1 MGFRINYCQ
10 SLSPEGMPYVWNYG
24 FGAGIFGST
33 TTLVYDAGYFS
44 NQRSF
49 VLTKEPFTSA
59 RTGTQAYVQSPLQ
72 KFLNGFE
79 GTPAGTYSKYYD
91 RKFRENLNFFY
102 HITRNNTYFPKT
114 LTPPTNNVRYWFG
127 YSIDARAGKIAVGA
141 PKLAVSSFPKGT
153 AYVYDLSGALK
164 MTLTNVDAT
173 GTVKF
178 NGSSVAISESGKIAV
193 GAESVPGENRGIV
206 TIWDPTTPY
215 SEASPKYSI
224 LQGDSNSNLFGS
236 SLQCFRNRLFVG
248 IPGQSANTG
257 QVNVYNIDTINS
269 SGGSTTTPNE
279 YVSSRIFTIAPSNL
293 TNATVSEFGTAL
305 AVTDD
310 LVAIGAPGYTEQG
323 CRRGAVFLVNVYS
336 GYFNLRRTIVKPGK
350 IVQNSSLSYYEVNGT
365 TVRLYGSGIHNYF
378 PSNSLIEISGAQAL
392 NAPGD
397 LSNLNG
403 TWAITGSS
411 SVGQYVEFSISNP
424 ILYNLNGSLAT
435 PPIYF
440 YFSQPSRADTLGTVK
455 VITSGTDF
463 GSSIA
468 IGSGRIVIGDWLSQ
482 SSGASSGE
490 IHIYDMN
497 GALISS
503 RSHFFNADHSGV
515 GQTGFGY
522 SVAIGNG
529 KIFVGSPGFNPFSF
543 TNENSISYFYLI
555 TGGLTALNLDGG
567 FISFGWPDDGLG
579 GQYWSR
585 NNNLWDGSFSSGGP
599 QAGIGYRVATYNDA
613 LYATSIGIS
622 NTTGNDWENGIVLRY
637 ENLTRTYTPYDI
649 VDMQKGS
656 K

>member
-1 MGFRINYCQ
+1 
-10 SLSPEGMPYVWNYG
+10 MPYVWNYG
-24 FGAGIFGST
+24 FGAGIFGGT
-33 TTLVYDAGYFS
+33 RRLVYDAGYFS
-44 NQRSF
+44 NQQSF
-49 VLTKEPFTSA
+49 ILTKEPFTSA
-59 RTGTQAYVQSPLQ
+59 RTGTQSYVQSPLQ
-72 KFLNGFE
+72 YFLNGFE
-79 GTPAGTYSKYYD
+79 GTPFGTYSKFYD
-91 RKFRENLNFFY
+91 RKFRENLNLFY
-102 HITRNNTYFPKT
+102 HIERNNTYFPKT
-114 LTPPTNNVRYWFG
+114 LVPPTSDVRYWFG

-141 PKLAVSSFPKGT
+141 PKLAVSSFPKGS
-153 AYVYDLSGALK
+153 AYVYDLSGTLK

-178 NGSSVAISESGKIAV
+178 NGSSIAISESGKIAV

-224 LQGDSNSNLFGS
+224 LQGDTNSNLFGS
-236 SLQCFRNRLFVG
+236 SLKCFRNRLFVG
-248 IPGQSANTG
+248 IPGQSSNTG

-269 SGGSTTTPNE
+269 AGGSTTTPNE
-279 YVSSRIFTIAPSNL
+279 YTSSRLFTIRPSDVNF
-293 TNATVSEFGTAL
+293 TGATVKEFGAAI
-305 AVTDD
+305 AVTDE

-323 CRRGAVFLVNVYS
+323 CQRGAVYLVNVYS
-336 GYFNLRRTIVKPGK
+336 NYYSLRRTIVKPGK
-350 IVQNSSLSYYEVNGT
+350 FVPNSALSYYVVNGT
-365 TVRLYGSGIHNYF
+365 SVTLYGTSIGSYF
-378 PSNSLIEISGAQAL
+378 PSNSLIEIAGA
-392 NAPGD
+392 NAPLGD

-403 TWAITGSS
+403 TWAITGSGS
-411 SVGQYVEFSISNP
+411 GYVEFSISTA
-424 ILYNLNGSLAT
+424 ILKNINGSIQT

-440 YFSQPSRADTLGTVK
+440 YFSQPDRSDTLGTVK
-455 VITSGTDF
+455 TIKSGTDF

-468 IGSGRIVIGDWLSQ
+468 IGSGRIVIGDWLSE
-482 SSGASSGE
+482 SFSAASGE

-497 GALISS
+497 GSLISS
-503 RSHFFNADHSGV
+503 RSHFFYSDHSNV
-515 GQTGFGY
+515 GPTGFGY

-529 KIFVGSPGFNPFSF
+529 KIFVGSPGFNPFGY

-567 FISFGWPDDGLG
+567 FISFGWPDAGPTA
-579 GQYWSR
+579 QYWNR
-585 NNNLWDGSFSSGGP
+585 NNNLWDGGYPGSLP
-599 QAGIGYRVATYNDA
+599 MAGVGYRVATYNDA

-656 K
+656 R